1 MFPKSG
7 HTGKINS
14 CKGSADSPLCTRR
27 NKISIHTCC
36 KAENVSIFARLFR
49 GIKYKAVIIM
59 EIIAINGQPRTDL
72 GKKGTKAVRNGE
84 LIPCVLYG
92 AGVSEHF
99 STEVS
104 SVRHLIYT
112 PDFKVAEITVGGKK
126 HRCIVKAVQYHP
138 VSEKIMHIDFLS
150 LVPGHPVKVEV
161 PLRFTGSSI
170 GVKGGGKLLQNM
182 RRVKIKTMP
191 EDLISEL
198 NLDIT
203 NLDMGQSVRVRDIKA
218 PQNVEILTSPST
230 PVATIEIPRALRSA
244 AAAADKPG
252 KK

>member
-1 MFPKSG
+1 MPAKSTRVRG
-7 HTGKINS
+7 VQTAPC
-14 CKGSADSPLCTRR
+14 CKGQ

-72 GKKGTKAVRNGE
+72 GKKGAKAVRNGE

-112 PDFKVAEITVGGKK
+112 PDFKVAEITVEGKK

-170 GVKGGGKLLQNM
+170 GVKGGGKLQQNV

-191 EDLISEL
+191 EDLVSEL
-198 NLDIT
+198 KLDIS

-218 PQNVEILTSPST
+218 PQNVEILTAAST